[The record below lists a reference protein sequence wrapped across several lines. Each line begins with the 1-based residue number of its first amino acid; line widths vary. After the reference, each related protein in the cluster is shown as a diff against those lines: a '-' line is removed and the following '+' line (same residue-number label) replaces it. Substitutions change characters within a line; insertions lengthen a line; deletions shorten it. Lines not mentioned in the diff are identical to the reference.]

1 MQKPLVKCLH
11 FFFVFFSLP
20 CPLNQRRKKKRK
32 KNENASRK
40 GSSGQ
45 FLRNIFKAKDGKG
58 AKTKK
63 SPKKWKGFEKKLL
76 LAIPGD
82 NLKAKGSSTRKEWK
96 ETKNDENKN
105 EKASKMKMTRS
116 QSHDGKLQKTW
127 QWELHMIGYWRKWKW
142 QFHMIREWKK
152 TTIIISHNRRMK
164 HKQKW

>member
-1 MQKPLVKCLH
+1 MLREKAPLW
-11 FFFVFFSLP
+11 
-20 CPLNQRRKKKRK
+20 
-32 KNENASRK
+32 AI
-40 GSSGQ
+40 
-45 FLRNIFKAKDGKG
+45 LRNIFKAKDGKG
-58 AKTKK
+58 AKTKR
-63 SPKKWKGFEKKLL
+63 SPKKWEGFEKKLL

-142 QFHMIREWKK
+142 QFHMIREWKNDNHNFTQSENETQTK
-152 TTIIISHNRRMK
+152 MIISHDQRMKKKKIIISHNRRMK
-164 HKQKW
+164 KKRKSSFQMIGEW